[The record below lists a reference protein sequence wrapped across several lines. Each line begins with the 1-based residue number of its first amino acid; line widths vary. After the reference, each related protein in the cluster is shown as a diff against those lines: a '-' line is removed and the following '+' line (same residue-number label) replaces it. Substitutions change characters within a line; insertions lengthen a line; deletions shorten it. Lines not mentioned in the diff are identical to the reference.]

1 MTTKTYS
8 LRLEGLDVPDGE
20 ISFRDLS
27 GIGEALQLMATRI
40 ARQISGYEGRGGT
53 RATLERMSEIRLTG
67 VAKGSTALLMRLGDP
82 DALPYIEGGEEELLN
97 ERFEDGLEAISA
109 NMPPEWASPLV
120 KESIGRV
127 AARVQASGARRATTS
142 WGFADKL
149 EPKVVIEL
157 VAVDLAVWKVEE
169 EIETHRVR
177 MTGRLDKVDLRA
189 RKFRVRDDVGN
200 DVTLEDVADIDA
212 AATLIGQRVVATGVA
227 ERENG
232 RVVRIVEPSI
242 SAEDL
247 PANWFEVPG
256 SVVPLGLAI
265 PKGGIAGISATD
277 VEEFLEEM
285 RR

>member
-97 ERFEDGLEAISA
+97 ERFEDGLEAIAA
-109 NMPPEWASPLV
+109 NTPPEWASPLV

-149 EPKVVIEL
+149 EPNVVIEL

-169 EIETHRVR
+169 EIETHRVQ

-242 SAEDL
+242 AAEDL
-247 PANWFEVPG
+247 PANWFEVPA
-256 SVVPLGLAI
+256 SVVPIGLPI
-265 PKGGIAGISATD
+265 PKGGISGISTTD

>member
-53 RATLERMSEIRLTG
+53 RASLERMSEIRLTG

-82 DALPYIEGGEEELLN
+82 GALPYTEGGEEELLN
-97 ERFEDGLEAISA
+97 ERFEDGLEAIAA
-109 NMPPEWASPLV
+109 NSPPEWASPLV

-127 AARVQASGARRATTS
+127 AARVQASGARQATTS
-142 WGFADKL
+142 WGFTDKL

-157 VAVDLAVWKVEE
+157 ETVDLDVWKIEE
-169 EIETHRVR
+169 EVETQCVHT
-177 MTGRLDKVDLRA
+177 TGRLDKVDLRA

-200 DVTLEDVADIDA
+200 DVTLEDVADIDS
-212 AATLIGQRVVATGVA
+212 AATLIGRRVIATGVA

-232 RVVRIVEPSI
+232 RVVRIVEPTLA
-242 SAEDL
+242 AEDL
-247 PANWFEVPG
+247 PANWFEVPP
-256 SVVPLGLAI
+256 SFVPIGLAI
-265 PKGGIAGISATD
+265 PKGGIAGITASD

>member
-97 ERFEDGLEAISA
+97 ERFEDGLEAIAA
-109 NMPPEWASPLV
+109 NTPPEWASPLV

-149 EPKVVIEL
+149 EPNVVIEL

-169 EIETHRVR
+169 EIETHRVQ

-242 SAEDL
+242 AAEDL
-247 PANWFEVPG
+247 PANWFEVPA
-256 SVVPLGLAI
+256 SVGLPI
-265 PKGGIAGISATD
+265 PKGGISGISTTD

>member
-97 ERFEDGLEAISA
+97 ERFEDGLEAIA
-109 NMPPEWASPLV
+109 TNTPPEWASPLV

-169 EIETHRVR
+169 EIETHRVH

-200 DVTLEDVADIDA
+200 DVTLEDVANIDA

-242 SAEDL
+242 TAEDL
-247 PANWFEVPG
+247 PANWFEVPA

-265 PKGGIAGISATD
+265 PKGGIAGITATD

>member
-1 MTTKTYS
+1 MTTTTYS

-97 ERFEDGLEAISA
+97 ERFEDGLEAIAA
-109 NMPPEWASPLV
+109 NTPPEWASPLV

-149 EPKVVIEL
+149 EPNVVIEL

-169 EIETHRVR
+169 EIETHRVQ

-242 SAEDL
+242 AAEDL
-247 PANWFEVPG
+247 PANWFEVPA
-256 SVVPLGLAI
+256 SVVPIGLPI
-265 PKGGIAGISATD
+265 PKGGISGISTTD

>member
-82 DALPYIEGGEEELLN
+82 DALPYTEGGEEELLN
-97 ERFEDGLEAISA
+97 ERFEDGLEAIAA
-109 NMPPEWASPLV
+109 NSPPEWASPLV

-127 AARVQASGARRATTS
+127 AARVQASGARQATTS
-142 WGFADKL
+142 WGFSDTL

-157 VAVDLAVWKVEE
+157 ETVDLAVWKIEE
-169 EIETHRVR
+169 EIETQRVH

-212 AATLIGQRVVATGVA
+212 AATLIGQRVIATGVA

-232 RVVRIVEPSI
+232 RVVRIIEPALV
-242 SAEDL
+242 AEDL
-247 PANWFEVPG
+247 PANWFEVPP
-256 SVVPLGLAI
+256 SFVPLGLAI
-265 PKGGIAGISATD
+265 PKGGIAGISTTD